1 MEKRD
6 YVIVGGGMTADAAVR
21 GILEADARANI
32 KIISA
37 EPDPPYDRPPLT
49 KGLWTGKDLDDIW
62 RNTADTGAEL
72 VLGRTVERL
81 VPEKKVVVD
90 SDGREYPY
98 GKLLLATG
106 ATPRQMQLDSDEIV
120 YYRNVADY
128 RTIKEKA
135 EKNERAIV
143 IGGGF
148 IGAEIAAALTL
159 NGVQVAMVFP
169 ETGIS
174 GRLFPSGL
182 SEMITDRYRDKG
194 VEIYA
199 GVKPTALEK
208 NDGTYRATLEDGSSL
223 EGDFVIAGIGVSPNT
238 QLAEAAGLKVDDG
251 IWVDSN
257 CQTSTSDIYAAGDCA
272 QFHCSL
278 LDSDL
283 RVEHED
289 NANSMGKA
297 AGKNMGGA
305 DVEYDYLPFFYSDL
319 FDMGYEAIGKT
330 NSKLDT
336 VEFWKDNAKEKGI
349 VFYAEDQML
358 CGAVFW
364 NVWDMVD
371 PFRALLKESRK
382 ADQAR
387 LASWVSEKAGIE

>member
-1 MEKRD
+1 VEKRD